1 MCSLSGGVK
10 EEKGT
15 ELLGPFAGTLFV
27 SSAWD
32 IQFITS
38 FVL

>member
-15 ELLGPFAGTLFV
+15 ELLEKVEEIKKEIEEKNA
-27 SSAWD
+27 
-32 IQFITS
+32 
-38 FVL
+38 